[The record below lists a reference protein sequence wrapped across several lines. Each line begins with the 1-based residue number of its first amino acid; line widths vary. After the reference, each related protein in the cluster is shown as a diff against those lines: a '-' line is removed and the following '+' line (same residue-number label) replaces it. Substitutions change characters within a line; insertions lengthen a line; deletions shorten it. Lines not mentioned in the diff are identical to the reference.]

1 MPPQFT
7 TWDKVVVKNA
17 LICALRIQLNKKE
30 LPKENLSIIR

>member
-7 TWDKVVVKNA
+7 IWDKVVVKNA

-30 LPKENLSIIR
+30 LPKEILSIIR